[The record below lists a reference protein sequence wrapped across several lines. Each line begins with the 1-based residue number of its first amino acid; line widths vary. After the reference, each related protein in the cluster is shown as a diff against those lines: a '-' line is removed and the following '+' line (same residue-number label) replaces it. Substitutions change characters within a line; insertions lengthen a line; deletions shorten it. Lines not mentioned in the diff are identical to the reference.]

1 MADRDGRRVEAG
13 AEGAT
18 GLRGRLGAAHARYR
32 AWVARGPDPTTVARV
47 GLGLTILLAGAH
59 KLVAPGAW
67 AGYVV
72 GWAEPLVV
80 VSPRTFMWLNGPPE
94 VLVGGL
100 LLADRWTA
108 LAATVVAVSLAG
120 TLAYLGLA
128 ALSGTVFATAIV
140 RDVGLFGLAV
150 SVLVA
155 SAR

>member
-1 MADRDGRRVEAG
+1 MAGERRTEPDSRGWTAG
-13 AEGAT
+13 AI
-18 GLRGRLGAAHARYR
+18 GRLGAARARYR
-32 AWVARGPDPTTVARV
+32 ARVARGPDPATVTRLA
-47 GLGLTILLAGAH
+47 LGATILLAGLP
-59 KLVAPGAW
+59 KLVAPEVW
-67 AGYVV
+67 AGYIV

-100 LLADRWTA
+100 LLVDRYTT
-108 LAATVVAVSLAG
+108 LGATVVAVSLAG

-128 ALSGTVFATAIV
+128 ALSGTVFATAMV
-140 RDVGLFGLAV
+140 RDAGLLGLAV

>member
-1 MADRDGRRVEAG
+1 MAGERGESRSGGRNAGLSERLRAARV
-13 AEGAT
+13 
-18 GLRGRLGAAHARYR
+18 RYR
-32 AWVARGPDPTTVARV
+32 AWVARGPDPATVARV
-47 GLGLTILLAGAH
+47 ALGATILLAGLH
-59 KLVAPGAW
+59 KLVAPGVW
-67 AGYVV
+67 AGYIV

-100 LLADRWTA
+100 LLTDRWTA

-128 ALSGTVFATAIV
+128 ALSGTVFATAMV